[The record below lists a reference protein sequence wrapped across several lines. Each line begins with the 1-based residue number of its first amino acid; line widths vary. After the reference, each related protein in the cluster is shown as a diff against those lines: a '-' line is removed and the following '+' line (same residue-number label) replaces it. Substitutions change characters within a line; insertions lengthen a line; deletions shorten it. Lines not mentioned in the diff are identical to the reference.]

1 MIEKFILFGVV
12 GFSGVFID
20 FGITWLLKEFFR
32 VNKYIA
38 NATGFLIAASSNYC
52 LNRIWTFSS
61 SNPNIAVEYSLFL
74 LISIIGL
81 AINSLILFL
90 LVEKATIPKFKNGSK
105 SKFYFSK
112 LIAIGFVT
120 IWNFMMNYFITF
132 S

>member
-1 MIEKFILFGVV
+1 MIEKFILFGIV
-12 GFSGVFID
+12 GFSGVLID
-20 FGITWLLKEFFR
+20 FGITWLFKELFR
-32 VNKYIA
+32 VNKYVA
-38 NATGFLIAASSNYC
+38 NATGFLVAASSNYI

-61 SNPNIAVEYSLFL
+61 TNPNIAGEYSLFL

-90 LVEKATIPKFKNGSK
+90 LVEKVAIPKFKNGSK

-120 IWNFMMNYFITF
+120 IWNFMMNYFFTF